1 MLVRHTKTLL
11 AAVCAVVL
19 SSGCA
24 TRQTLPYGE
33 LPYYPPSVAASA
45 GPYRVQ
51 PGDNL
56 RVKFLYHA
64 SLDTTA
70 VVSPDG
76 KLTVP
81 GLGDFQAADV
91 STAELEE
98 AIYRRASLTHRD
110 PVVAVVVAKEAE
122 QFAYVGGEVRR
133 PGYVTVRPGMTAL
146 RAIFE
151 RGGYLDTAKVDNVL
165 VVKVDPD
172 GTYEARVVDLRTV
185 LETGDIRGDAL
196 LAGNDFVWIPKTA
209 VANADLWVRQYI
221 RDLLPIRE
229 PTTRFDEIGE

>member
-1 MLVRHTKTLL
+1 MMAPYARILIGLCL
-11 AAVCAVVL
+11 AALSGSSCA
-19 SSGCA
+19 S
-24 TRQTLPYGE
+24 RQTLPYGE
-33 LPYYPPSVAASA
+33 LPYYPPSVAANA
-45 GPYRVQ
+45 GPYRLQ
-51 PGDNL
+51 GGDSL

-64 SLDTTA
+64 SLDA
-70 VVSPDG
+70 APVVGPDG
-76 KLTVP
+76 KVTVP
-81 GLGDFQAADV
+81 GLGDFQAAGVTTD
-91 STAELEE
+91 ELTG

-110 PVVAVVVAKEAE
+110 PVVAVVVAQGVE

-133 PGYVTVRPGMTAL
+133 PGFVTLRPGMTAL

-151 RGGYLDTAKVDNVL
+151 RGGYLDSAKVDNVL

-196 LAGNDFVWIPKTA
+196 LAANDFVWIPKTA

-221 RDLLPIRE
+221 RDLIPVRE
-229 PTTRFDEIGE
+229 PTTRFDTIGE